1 MGWVEL
7 RARVRGSWDNRVHA
21 DSNIAGGKVPQ
32 GQAEICEVLEIKR
45 PAKISGLEN
54 ISATLYHKFN

>member
-1 MGWVEL
+1 MGRIEL
-7 RARVRGSWDNRVHA
+7 RFRARRGWLGGVYA

-45 PAKISGLEN
+45 PAKISGQRKN
-54 ISATLYHKFN
+54 NSTLL